1 MALMMG
7 SNSPLSLVGILWND
21 HIKIRKTCQKMTHSE
36 LLTKLMDDVVH
47 RPSEIRTRDVANLS
61 VEELAIYMKFL
72 AKQKRETGSEFEKYV
87 KKEPP
92 TDPFKDI
99 AEEEK

>member
-1 MALMMG
+1 
-7 SNSPLSLVGILWND
+7 
-21 HIKIRKTCQKMTHSE
+21 MTHSE

-72 AKQKRETGSEFEKYV
+72 TKQKREIGSEFEKHV
-87 KKEPP
+87 KKK
-92 TDPFKDI
+92 TSIDPFKNIID
-99 AEEEK
+99 EEK